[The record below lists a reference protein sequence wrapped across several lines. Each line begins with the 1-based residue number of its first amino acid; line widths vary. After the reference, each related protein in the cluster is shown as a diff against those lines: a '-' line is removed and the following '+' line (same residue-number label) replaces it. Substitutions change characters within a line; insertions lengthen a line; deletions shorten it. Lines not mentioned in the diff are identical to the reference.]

1 LSTVERVMQFVS
13 AHLYRAET
21 RSAVAEAAWA
31 AVTSGDAD
39 LSAAPDDSVVGRVS
53 AARARA
59 VEKIAEGAHPTS
71 ITESALRNLDHAIYA
86 ALAEARVENV
96 SPPASTATVDAV
108 RREHRS

>member
-1 LSTVERVMQFVS
+1 MSTVERVMQFVS

-31 AVTSGDAD
+31 AETSGGTD
-39 LSAAPDDSVVGRVS
+39 LSTAPDDSVIGRVY

-59 VEKIAEGAHPTS
+59 VEKIVEGTHPSS

-86 ALAEARVENV
+86 ALAEPGVEAS
-96 SPPASTATVDAV
+96 SPPTPTATVDAM
-108 RREHRS
+108 RRERRS

>member
-1 LSTVERVMQFVS
+1 MQLVS

-39 LSAAPDDSVVGRVS
+39 LSATPDDSVVGRVY
-53 AARARA
+53 AARVRA
-59 VEKIAEGAHPTS
+59 VENIAEGTHPS
-71 ITESALRNLDHAIYA
+71 SLTESALRNLDHAIYA
-86 ALAEARVENV
+86 ALAEARVKEAS
-96 SPPASTATVDAV
+96 SPTLNATVEAT